1 MRHTPNWKDLE
12 LDKQCGSCKH
22 YRPHIKNRKHTA
34 RGKCELKSVYK
45 QRTESCMKFEEA
57 V

>member
-1 MRHTPNWKDLE
+1 MCHTPNWKDLE
-12 LDKQCGSCKH
+12 LVNQCGTCKH
-22 YRPHIKNRKHTA
+22 YRLHIKNRKHTA